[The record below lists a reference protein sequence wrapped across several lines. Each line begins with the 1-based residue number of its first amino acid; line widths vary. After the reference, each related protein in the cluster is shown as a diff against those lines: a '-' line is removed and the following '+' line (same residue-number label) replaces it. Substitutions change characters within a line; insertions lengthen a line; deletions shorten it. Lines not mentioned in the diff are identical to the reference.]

1 MNTNKR
7 VPRSIFSPLVTTLR
21 AAFSFSA
28 LAVVALFLLAAVSK
42 DAPAEEDLSAPSA
55 AFAVATANPAADSKV
70 EFAGGPPRDGNSWL
84 WDFGDGSMSNS
95 ANPVHTYSSPGEY
108 PVTLTVTTPRGT
120 ATSSRILSVTASNT
134 LRLIDSHPFDITL
147 TATDPRTGATGE
159 GQVISQNDIYGIF
172 SIPGITGNAGNPEV
186 IVKMVDATGIGQS
199 YWVFYGALTD
209 LHYTLSVK
217 EAATGTT
224 KSYNDTTIGTTVC
237 GKFDTSGFGPASVGL
252 EPAAGSLVSAL
263 GPQTDEEHLT
273 LLSAHPFDITLTA
286 TDPRTGA
293 TGAGKVISQNDIYGI
308 FSLPGITGNAG
319 NPEVIVKMVD
329 ASGIGQDYW
338 VFYAALTDLNYTLT
352 VKESAT
358 GNTKSY
364 SDVTVG
370 TTVCGKFDTSGFRVT
385 PTPTPTP
392 TSPAATPTATPSPSS
407 TPTPTPTSPSAIVV
421 NLVATDF
428 EWNFDGAGST
438 FTMRVGQTYE
448 LHISD
453 GDRIGTAP
461 HGFGGVP
468 GLGISSRLLQP
479 GAAPVIV
486 RFTPNASQT
495 GTFFF
500 SCDQP
505 SCGSGHSRM
514 LASIKVTQ

>member
-7 VPRSIFSPLVTTLR
+7 VPRSLLSHVKTTLR
-21 AAFSFSA
+21 AAFSFAA
-28 LAVVALFLLAAVSK
+28 LVVVALFLSSAVTK
-42 DAPAEEDLSAPSA
+42 NAPAQEDLTAPSA
-55 AFAVATANPAADSKV
+55 EFAVPTANPAAESMV
-70 EFAGGPPRDGNSWL
+70 AFAGGSPRDGHSWL
-84 WDFGDGSMSNS
+84 WNFGDGSMSDS
-95 ANPVHTYSSPGEY
+95 PNPVHSYSSPGEY

-134 LRLIDSHPFDITL
+134 LRLIDSHPFDIAL

-159 GQVISQNDIYGIF
+159 GQVVSQSDIYGIF

-186 IVKMVDATGIGQS
+186 IVKMVDATGIGQN

-209 LHYTLSVK
+209 LHYTLSVR

-224 KSYNDTTIGTTVC
+224 KTYNDATIGTTVC
-237 GKFDTSGFGPASVGL
+237 GRFDTSGFGSPSAGVLPAMKSG
-252 EPAAGSLVSAL
+252 VSPLLAREA
-263 GPQTDEEHLT
+263 QDTLT

-286 TDPRTGA
+286 TDPRTGT
-293 TGAGKVISQNDIYGI
+293 TGVGQVISQNDIYGI
-308 FSLPGITGNAG
+308 FSIPGITGNAG

-338 VFYAALTDLNYTLT
+338 VFYAALTDLNYTLS
-352 VKESAT
+352 VKETAT

-364 SDVTVG
+364 SDARVG

-385 PTPTPTP
+385 PPPTPTP
-392 TSPAATPTATPSPSS
+392 TSPASTPTPEPSRSPSP
-407 TPTPTPTSPSAIVV
+407 TPTPTPAAAIVV

-428 EWNFDGAGST
+428 QWSFNGGGST

-448 LHISD
+448 LHVSD
-453 GDRIGTAP
+453 GDRVGTP
-461 HGFGGVP
+461 NHGFGGVP
-468 GLGISSRLLQP
+468 GLGIPGRFLQP
-479 GAAPVIV
+479 GAAPAVIL
-486 RFTPNASQT
+486 FTPNASQT
-495 GTFFF
+495 GEFFF
-500 SCDQP
+500 ACDQP

-514 LASIKVTQ
+514 LGSFKVTQ